1 MATLRITDA
10 GGAGYGL
17 LNDFDV
23 GALSG
28 LFITVSTPT
37 QFSGS
42 IVASGG
48 TQTLT
53 VSGSGFTYAPLFP
66 VVPISGTVTGLEFFL
81 NGNLAASLS
90 GISIGTLTLLGLAQ
104 GGTTAALETIFGGND
119 SMLGSGFGDT
129 LLGFGGN
136 DTLNG
141 GAGGADSLG
150 GNAGNDSLF
159 GGIGNDTISGGDGN
173 DTLNGGTGTDRMV
186 GGVNN
191 DTYLVDAAGDVVI
204 ELVGQGIDTVRT
216 TLATLSLASSVE
228 NMVATSAIA
237 HTFTGNSLAN
247 AITGLT
253 GADTL
258 LGGVGNDTLTGA
270 GGNDRLDGGTGTDR
284 MLGGL
289 NDDTYV
295 VDLAGDVVVEFL
307 NQGIDTVRTT
317 LATLALGL
325 NVENLLASNAIA
337 HVFTGNTLG
346 NWIFGGGAND
356 LISGLAGND
365 SLIGGLGNDTL
376 VGGAGAD
383 TINGGVGGDHH
394 RINAPIE
401 STAAAPDLVLGFV
414 YAAGPL
420 GDRID
425 LRGIDADVFDAG
437 DQAFSYIAGA
447 AFGGL
452 GAASAGELRVQAV
465 APGRFRASGDV
476 NGDGTAD
483 VAVDVVSVLGP
494 VSGWF
499 LL

>member
-1 MATLRITDA
+1 
-10 GGAGYGL
+10 
-17 LNDFDV
+17 
-23 GALSG
+23 
-28 LFITVSTPT
+28 
-37 QFSGS
+37 
-42 IVASGG
+42 
-48 TQTLT
+48 
-53 VSGSGFTYAPLFP
+53 
-66 VVPISGTVTGLEFFL
+66 VPISGTVTGLEFFL

-258 LGGVGNDTLTGA
+258 LGGVGNDTLA
-270 GGNDRLDGGTGTDR
+270 GG
-284 MLGGL
+284 
-289 NDDTYV
+289 
-295 VDLAGDVVVEFL
+295 
-307 NQGIDTVRTT
+307 
-317 LATLALGL
+317 
-325 NVENLLASNAIA
+325 
-337 HVFTGNTLG
+337 
-346 NWIFGGGAND
+346 
-356 LISGLAGND
+356 AGND
-365 SLIGGLGNDTL
+365 SMAGGDGTRDTLSFSGAAAGVNVSLAAGTAIGVTSGRDTVSGIEQVIGGNFNDTL
-376 VGGAGAD
+376 TGGTGNDLLLGGAGADSIGGGDGDDIIRGGAGAD
-383 TINGGVGGDHH
+383 TLRGGNGRDTFSWGFAEDDGATDNLRDFVGGAGGDT
-394 RINAPIE
+394 IDVSGLDANA
-401 STAAAPDLVLGFV
+401 LV
-414 YAAGPL
+414 
-420 GDRID
+420 D
-425 LRGIDADVFDAG
+425 G
-437 DQAFSYIAGA
+437 DQAFVIAGVA
-447 AFGGL
+447 A
-452 GAASAGELRVQAV
+452 AGNVVRSTQVLLS
-465 APGRFRASGDV
+465 GTTTFYRFHQD
-476 NGDGTAD
+476 NDGIADLVIAIAGNVTLTAG
-483 VAVDVVSVLGP
+483 VDFVL
-494 VSGWF
+494 
-499 LL
+499 